1 MTAPRNAPAKQPKN
15 TSGETGIGTREKTS
29 ATSAAQNGKRLRTAE
44 TMIGCVS
51 LRPKL

>member
-15 TSGETGIGTREKTS
+15 TGGETGIGTRARTS
-29 ATSAAQNGKRLRTAE
+29 ATSAAQNGSRLRTAE
-44 TMIGCVS
+44 TMIGWAA